1 MSDKK
6 AEAPKPAD
14 GAAPAAGGG
23 MKAML
28 PLILNVVLMPV
39 MAYVMTVF
47 VLLPKINSANVTA
60 HAKTEGG
67 EATEAK
73 SEGHGEAKPSE
84 HGEPAKEEKGGGGKH
99 GGGGAGGK
107 TSVALGGKV
116 LVNVAGTSGTRYL
129 LANLMLVGGSA
140 ELKDQVEKSSPQL
153 LDVASSVL
161 STKTIADLDKPGSRN
176 LIRTELISAFNGVL
190 GEGRVKE
197 IYFTEFAIQ

>member
-6 AEAPKPAD
+6 TEAPKPAD

-47 VLLPKINSANVTA
+47 VLLPKINSGGVAA
-60 HAKTEGG
+60 HAKAEGG
-67 EATEAK
+67 EAGGKEEA
-73 SEGHGEAKPSE
+73 SSGG
-84 HGEPAKEEKGGGGKH
+84 HGEPASSGGGGKH
-99 GGGGAGGK
+99 GGGAGGK
-107 TSVALGGKV
+107 TAVPLSAKV
-116 LVNVAGTSGTRYL
+116 LVNVSGTAGTRYL
-129 LANLMLVGGSA
+129 LAQLTLVGTHA
-140 ELKDQVEKSSPQL
+140 ELKDSVEKSDAQL
-153 LDVASSVL
+153 RDVASSVL

-190 GEGRVKE
+190 GDGRVKE
-197 IYFTEFAIQ
+197 IYFTDFAIQ

>member
-14 GAAPAAGGG
+14 GAAPAGGG
-23 MKAML
+23 IKAML

-47 VLLPKINSANVTA
+47 VLLPKINSGAITA
-60 HAKTEGG
+60 HAKSEASEHAPEGG
-67 EATEAK
+67 DA
-73 SEGHGEAKPSE
+73 GGG
-84 HGEPAKEEKGGGGKH
+84 HGEPAKEESGGGKH
-99 GGGGAGGK
+99 GGGGK
-107 TSVALGGKV
+107 TSVPLSAKV
-116 LVNVAGTSGTRYL
+116 LVNVSGTAGTRYL
-129 LANLMLVGGSA
+129 LAALTLVGTHA
-140 ELKDQVEKSSPQL
+140 ELKESIEKSDAQL
-153 LDVASSVL
+153 RDVASSVL
-161 STKTIADLDKPGSRN
+161 ATKTIADLDKPGSRN

>member
-14 GAAPAAGGG
+14 GAAPAGGG
-23 MKAML
+23 IKAML

-47 VLLPKINSANVTA
+47 VLLPKINSGGVTA
-60 HAKTEGG
+60 HAKTEASEHAAEGG
-67 EATEAK
+67 EGARSWRTRGKAEA
-73 SEGHGEAKPSE
+73 
-84 HGEPAKEEKGGGGKH
+84 GGGKH
-99 GGGGAGGK
+99 GGGGK
-107 TSVALGGKV
+107 TSVPLSAKV
-116 LVNVAGTSGTRYL
+116 LVNVSGTAGTRYL
-129 LANLMLVGGSA
+129 LAALTLVGTHA
-140 ELKDQVEKSSPQL
+140 ELKESIEKSDAQL
-153 LDVASSVL
+153 RDVASSVL
-161 STKTIADLDKPGSRN
+161 ATKTIADLDKPGSRN

>member
-6 AEAPKPAD
+6 AEAPNPAD

-23 MKAML
+23 IKAML

-47 VLLPKINSANVTA
+47 VLLPKINSGSVTA

-67 EATEAK
+67 EVAEAAPAA
-73 SEGHGEAKPSE
+73 GG
-84 HGEPAKEEKGGGGKH
+84 HGEPAKEEKGAGGKH
-99 GGGGAGGK
+99 GGAAGGK
-107 TSVALGGKV
+107 TAVPLSAKV
-116 LVNVAGTSGTRYL
+116 LVNVSGTAGTRYL
-129 LANLMLVGGSA
+129 LAQLTLVGTSA
-140 ELKDQVEKSSPQL
+140 ELKDSVEKSDAQL
-153 LDVASSVL
+153 RDVASSVL

-197 IYFTEFAIQ
+197 IYFTDFAIQ

>member
-14 GAAPAAGGG
+14 GAAPSGGG
-23 MKAML
+23 IKSML

-60 HAKTEGG
+60 A
-67 EATEAK
+67 ARTEAG
-73 SEGHGEAKPSE
+73 EHGEASAGG
-84 HGEPAKEEKGGGGKH
+84 HGEPAKEEGGSSGGKH
-99 GGGGAGGK
+99 GGGGGGK
-107 TSVALGGKV
+107 NTVPLSAKV
-116 LVNVAGTSGTRYL
+116 LVNVSGTAGTRFL
-129 LANLMLVGGSA
+129 LASLTLVGPSA
-140 ELKDQVEKSSPQL
+140 ELKDAVEKSDAQL
-153 LDVASSVL
+153 RDVAASVL
-161 STKTIADLDKPGSRN
+161 ATKTITDLDKPGSRN

>member
-14 GAAPAAGGG
+14 GAPASGG
-23 MKAML
+23 MKAIL

-47 VLLPKINSANVTA
+47 VLLPKINSGGVAA
-60 HAKTEGG
+60 HAKAADGDSAGG
-67 EATEAK
+67 E
-73 SEGHGEAKPSE
+73 SGSGGHGD
-84 HGEPAKEEKGGGGKH
+84 PAKEEHGSSGKH

-107 TSVALGGKV
+107 ISVPLSAKV
-116 LVNVAGTSGTRYL
+116 LVNVSGTAGTRYL
-129 LANLMLVGGSA
+129 LAQLTLVGTHG
-140 ELKDQVEKSSPQL
+140 ELKDSVEKSDAQL
-153 LDVASSVL
+153 RDVASSVL
-161 STKTIADLDKPGSRN
+161 ATKTIADLDKPGSRN

-197 IYFTEFAIQ
+197 IYFTDFAIQ

>member
-6 AEAPKPAD
+6 AEAPNPAE

-47 VLLPKINSANVTA
+47 VLLPKINSGGVVA
-60 HAKTEGG
+60 HAKAESG
-67 EATEAK
+67 EAGA
-73 SEGHGEAKPSE
+73 GEAGSGG
-84 HGEPAKEEKGGGGKH
+84 HGEPAKEESGSGGKH
-99 GGGGAGGK
+99 GGGAGGK
-107 TSVALGGKV
+107 TSVPLSAKV
-116 LVNVAGTSGTRYL
+116 LVNVSGTAGTRYL
-129 LANLMLVGGSA
+129 LAQLTLVGTHA
-140 ELKDQVEKSSPQL
+140 ELKDSVEKSDAQL
-153 LDVASSVL
+153 RDVASSVL
-161 STKTIADLDKPGSRN
+161 ATKTIADLDKPGSRN

-197 IYFTEFAIQ
+197 IYFTDFAIQ

>member
-14 GAAPAAGGG
+14 GAAPAGGG
-23 MKAML
+23 IKAML

-47 VLLPKINSANVTA
+47 ILLPKINSGGVTA
-60 HAKTEGG
+60 HAKTE
-67 EATEAK
+67 ATEAA
-73 SEGHGEAKPSE
+73 EGGGG
-84 HGEPAKEEKGGGGKH
+84 HGEPAKEESGGGKH
-99 GGGGAGGK
+99 GGGGK
-107 TSVALGGKV
+107 TSVPLSAKV
-116 LVNVAGTSGTRYL
+116 LVNVSGTAGTRYL
-129 LANLMLVGGSA
+129 LAALTLVGSHA
-140 ELKDQVEKSSPQL
+140 ELKESVEKSDAQL
-153 LDVASSVL
+153 RDVASSVL
-161 STKTIADLDKPGSRN
+161 ATKTIADLDKPGSRN